1 MGKKSRN
8 AGSKKSKPSAG
19 NLANTK
25 SVSNNIGSSKQKIVT
40 MEDCR
45 VFEALGL
52 DPIEHLVGASKLTN
66 NKSIVGVQYC
76 NSN

>member
-19 NLANTK
+19 KLANTK
-25 SVSNNIGSSKQKIVT
+25 SVSTNIGSNKQKTVT

-52 DPIEHLVGASKLTN
+52 DPIDHLASAVKLTN
-66 NKSIVGVQYC
+66 SRGIVGVKYL
-76 NSN
+76 NSM

>member
-8 AGSKKSKPSAG
+8 AGIKKSKPSTG
-19 NLANTK
+19 KLANTK

-52 DPIEHLVGASKLTN
+52 DPIEHLAGASKLTN
-66 NKSIVGVQYC
+66 NKTVVGVQYC